1 MLQAD
6 DIKEYFTRQGGQFA
20 FARWGRPIAPVA
32 FGIEDQSLSVLK
44 SSIEAVIRLAGHE
57 MSETD
62 PELGSNMMF
71 FFVRDWKELL
81 EVPNMDGLVQDLAPL
96 TLKLQAKEANQY
108 RIFRFDEAGGIKA
121 CFIFLLMDE
130 HLSAVSAETLCLS
143 QIVQSILL
151 WSDQAFQSQS
161 PLVVVEDG
169 RTILRTEIA
178 QLIRAAYSASLP
190 AHSNDPSFALRLFAR
205 IQGQARVS

>member
-6 DIKEYFTRQGGQFA
+6 DIKKYFTRKDGQFA

-44 SSIEAVIRLAGHE
+44 SAIAAVTRLAGHE

-71 FFVRDWKELL
+71 FFFQHWKELR
-81 EVPNMDGLVQDLAPL
+81 EVPNLDRLVPGLDRLAR
-96 TLKLQAKEANQY
+96 KLEANEANQY
-108 RIFRFDEAGGIKA
+108 RLFRFDESGGIKA
-121 CFIFLLMDE
+121 CFVFLRMDE
-130 HLSAVSAETLCLS
+130 HLSEVSAETLCLS

-151 WSDQAFQSQS
+151 WSDQAFQFQS
-161 PLVVVEDG
+161 PLAVVKEG
-169 RTILRTEIA
+169 QTILRLEIS
-178 QLIRAAYSASLP
+178 QLIRASYAVTLP

-205 IQGQARVS
+205 LQGQAHVS

>member
-6 DIKEYFTRQGGQFA
+6 DIKEYFTRQDGQFA

-44 SSIEAVIRLAGHE
+44 SAIEAVARLAGHE

-71 FFVRDWKELL
+71 FFFQDWKELRDIPNL
-81 EVPNMDGLVQDLAPL
+81 ERLVPDLDPL
-96 TLKLQAKEANQY
+96 TRKLEAQKANQY
-108 RIFRFDEAGGIKA
+108 RLFRFDEKGGIKA
-121 CFIFLLMDE
+121 CFVFLRMDE
-130 HLSAVSAETLCLS
+130 HLSAVSAKTLCLS
-143 QIVQSILL
+143 QVLQSILL

-161 PLVVVEDG
+161 PLAVVEG
-169 RTILRTEIA
+169 GHTILRPEIA
-178 QLIRAAYSASLP
+178 ELIRASYTVTLP
-190 AHSNDPSFALRLFAR
+190 AHSDNPSFALRLFAR
-205 IQGQARVS
+205 IQCQARVS

>member
-1 MLQAD
+1 MLQAN
-6 DIKEYFTRQGGQFA
+6 DIKEYFTRQDGQFA
-20 FARWGRPIAPVA
+20 FARWGRPIAPIA
-32 FGIEDQSLSVLK
+32 FGIEDKNLTVLK
-44 SSIEAVIRLAGHE
+44 STIEAVIGLAGHE

-62 PELGSNMMF
+62 LELGSNMMF
-71 FFVRDWKELL
+71 FFLQDWRELR
-81 EVPNMDGLVQDLAPL
+81 EVPNMDRLVPDLAPL
-96 TLKLQAKEANQY
+96 TRKLQAKGANQY
-108 RIFRFDEAGGIKA
+108 RLFRFDEAGGIKA
-121 CFIFLLMDE
+121 CFVFLRMDE

-161 PLVVVEDG
+161 PLAVVEGG
-169 RTILRTEIA
+169 RIILRTEIA
-178 QLIRAAYSASLP
+178 KLIRAAYSASLP

>member
-6 DIKEYFTRQGGQFA
+6 DIKEYFTRQDGQFA

-32 FGIEDQSLSVLK
+32 FGIEDQSLNLLK
-44 SSIEAVIRLAGHE
+44 SVIEAVICVAGHE

-71 FFVRDWKELL
+71 FFVRDWKELR
-81 EVPNMDGLVQDLAPL
+81 EVPSMDRLVPDLVPL

-108 RIFRFDEAGGIKA
+108 RLFRFDEAGGIKA
-121 CFIFLLMDE
+121 CFVFLRMDD

-161 PLVVVEDG
+161 PLAVVEDG
-169 RTILRTEIA
+169 RIILRTEIA
-178 QLIRAAYSASLP
+178 ELTRAAYSASLP
-190 AHSNDPSFALRLFAR
+190 AHSDDPSFALRLFAR

>member
-1 MLQAD
+1 MLRAD
-6 DIKEYFTRQGGQFA
+6 DIKEFFTRQDGQFA
-20 FARWGRPIAPVA
+20 FARWGRPIAPIA
-32 FGIEDQSLSVLK
+32 FGIEDKSLTVLR
-44 SSIEAVIRLAGHE
+44 STIEAVIRLAGLE

-71 FFVRDWKELL
+71 FFLRDWRELR
-81 EVPNMDGLVQDLAPL
+81 EVPNMDRLVPDLAPL
-96 TLKLQAKEANQY
+96 TRKLQAKGANQY
-108 RIFRFDEAGGIKA
+108 RLFRFDEAGGIKA
-121 CFIFLLMDE
+121 CFVFLRMDD
-130 HLSAVSAETLCLS
+130 HLSAVSAETLFLS

-161 PLVVVEDG
+161 PLAVGEDG
-169 RTILRTEIA
+169 RIILRTEIA
-178 QLIRAAYSASLP
+178 KLIRAAYSASLP